1 MSITPLLQCVVSFA
15 PNNFR
20 TIKMKKL
27 NQLLMRKILILA
39 FLTSSLIFVGCS
51 DDDTPPIIVETA
63 TCNDGIL
70 NNGETAIDCGG
81 NNCQP
86 CIEAVTPPS
95 CTDGILNGTET
106 EIDFGGGCAGEITVT
121 GLITENT
128 TWTRNNIYFLG
139 GKVVVGVGVTL
150 TIEPGTIIKG
160 NDGIGSLA
168 TALIVQRGS
177 TINAVGTPER
187 PIIFTSEQDNI
198 QVGQTAGTNL
208 DQNDYGLWGGVLVLG
223 NAPAS
228 LSGGVSEEQIEG
240 IPASD
245 TFGLFGGDDPTD
257 DSGDLAYISIRHGG
271 AIIGEANEINGLT
284 LGGVGTGTTINN
296 IEIVANEDDGLEIFG
311 GSVNV
316 SNIFVWSVADDGIDL
331 DQAWSGTLDN
341 GMVVQGLRSDSALEL
356 DGPEGDT
363 TGGFTLNNI
372 TLLGN
377 TDAAGEGS
385 RRIADYR
392 DGLEALINNVYANG
406 FSATQLIRLN
416 GDKSATTYNEG
427 LLTFSDW
434 QLVLPAGVTDVTAM
448 HTLNNI
454 TIPTDFISDSSSWAT
469 ALMAGAQTVGADTS
483 AFSWTYSNTKA
494 NLGF

>member
-1 MSITPLLQCVVSFA
+1 
-15 PNNFR
+15 
-20 TIKMKKL
+20 MKKL
-27 NQLLMRKILILA
+27 TITKRML
-39 FLTSSLIFVGCS
+39 SLIAICGSLTFIACS
-51 DDDTPPIIVETA
+51 DDDTPPIIEPTA

-70 NNGETAIDCGG
+70 NNGETEVDCGG
-81 NNCQP
+81 PNCSA
-86 CIEAVTPPS
+86 CVVVVATCS
-95 CTDGILNGTET
+95 DGILNGNET
-106 EIDFGGGCAGEITVT
+106 EIDFGGACASEITVT
-121 GLITENT
+121 GLITANT
-128 TWTRNNIYFLG
+128 TWSRNNIYLLG
-139 GKVVVGVGVTL
+139 GKVVVGLGATL

-160 NDGIGSLA
+160 KDGIGSLA
-168 TALIVQRGS
+168 SALVVQRGS
-177 TINAVGTPER
+177 TINAVGTAAR

-208 DQNDYGLWGGVLVLG
+208 DQNDNGLWGGVIVLG

-245 TFGLFGGDDPTD
+245 TFGLYGGDDAAD

-271 AIIGEANEINGLT
+271 ALIGEGNEINGLT
-284 LGGVGTGTTINN
+284 LGGVGTGTTIDN
-296 IEIVANEDDGLEIFG
+296 IEIVGNEDDGLEIFG

-331 DQAWSGTLDN
+331 DMAWSGTLDN

-363 TGGFTLNNI
+363 TGGFVLNNI

-377 TDAAGEGS
+377 TDATGEGS

-392 DGLEALINNVYANG
+392 DGLEAVINNVYASG
-406 FSATQLIRLN
+406 FSATQLVRLN

-427 LLTFSDW
+427 LLTFSEW
-434 QLVLPAGVTDVTAM
+434 QLVLPTGVADVAAM

-454 TIPTDFISDSSSWAT
+454 TIATDFISDSPTWAI
-469 ALMAGAQTVGADTS
+469 AVNAGDQTVGANTA
-483 AFSWTYSNTKA
+483 AFSWTYSNAKA